1 MASCQGRRNLA
12 DHKVSFEAA
21 RLALDEPNA
30 LDEFLPDDSGYE
42 DRFRKLV
49 LGGVGL
55 LVVIYTEREGGRRTA
70 PSARHRQLKMP
81 SITSIGVRIATTPLN
96 KVLE

>member
-1 MASCQGRRNLA
+1 MDYREGRFEWDRAKAARNLA

-21 RLALDEPNA
+21 RLAFDDPNA

-55 LVVIYTEREGGRRTA
+55 LVVIDTEREGADAVTR
-70 PSARHRQLKMP
+70 
-81 SITSIGVRIATTPLN
+81 VRIISAWKAN
-96 KVLE
+96 KHDQARYEAG